1 MTENKKIKSTSFFN
15 SRLTSMFSVA
25 LVLFLLGSIFLLA
38 RIGDT
43 LSSYVKE
50 SISFSIVLKEN
61 AKQADIDRLQKRLAK
76 EDFVKSTLFISKEQ
90 AAKELEAEI
99 GENPETFLGFNPL
112 SSTIE
117 IKLNSEYANPDSL
130 AVIEKQIK
138 TDTQIEDLLYRK
150 DMMQIVNENV
160 KRVGIILLGL
170 AAILSIISF
179 ALINNTI
186 RLHIYSKR
194 FLIHT
199 MKLVGATPG
208 FIRRPFIRQN
218 LANGFMAGLLALA
231 MLAGALYYANIEIPG
246 LQGVLTPE
254 LLIETAIIV
263 IGAGMLLTTI
273 ATWCAVNKYI
283 KMKFDKLY
291 YI

>member
-130 AVIEKQIK
+130 AVIEQQIK

-160 KRVGIILLGL
+160 KRMGIILLGL

>member
-1 MTENKKIKSTSFFN
+1 MTENKKINSTSFFN

-130 AVIEKQIK
+130 AIIEQQIK

>member
-130 AVIEKQIK
+130 AVIEQQIK

>member
-1 MTENKKIKSTSFFN
+1 MTENNKIKSTSFFN

-130 AVIEKQIK
+130 AIIEQQIK

-218 LANGFMAGLLALA
+218 LANGFMAGVLALA

>member
-43 LSSYVKE
+43 LSTYVKE

-76 EDFVKSTLFISKEQ
+76 ENFVKSTLFISKEQ

-130 AVIEKQIK
+130 AVIEQQIK

>member
-130 AVIEKQIK
+130 VIIEQQIK

>member
-130 AVIEKQIK
+130 AVIERQIK

-218 LANGFMAGLLALA
+218 LASGFMAGLLALA

-263 IGAGMLLTTI
+263 LGAGMLLTTI

>member
-43 LSSYVKE
+43 LSTYVKE

-130 AVIEKQIK
+130 AVIEQQIK

-160 KRVGIILLGL
+160 KRAGIILLGL

>member
-50 SISFSIVLKEN
+50 SISFTIVLKEN

-130 AVIEKQIK
+130 AVIEQQIK

>member
-43 LSSYVKE
+43 LSTYVKE

-130 AVIEKQIK
+130 AVIEQQIK

>member
-1 MTENKKIKSTSFFN
+1 
-15 SRLTSMFSVA
+15 
-25 LVLFLLGSIFLLA
+25 
-38 RIGDT
+38 T

-130 AVIEKQIK
+130 VIIEQQIK

>member
-61 AKQADIDRLQKRLAK
+61 AKQTDIDRLQKRLAK

-130 AVIEKQIK
+130 AVIEQQIK

-254 LLIETAIIV
+254 LLIETAILV

>member
-130 AVIEKQIK
+130 AIIEQQIK

-218 LANGFMAGLLALA
+218 LANGFIAGVLALA

>member
-50 SISFSIVLKEN
+50 SITFSIVLKEN

-90 AAKELEAEI
+90 AAKELESEI

-130 AVIEKQIK
+130 AVIEQQIK

-218 LANGFMAGLLALA
+218 LANGFIAGLLALA

-273 ATWCAVNKYI
+273 ATWRAVNKYI

>member
-50 SISFSIVLKEN
+50 SISFTIVLKEN

-130 AVIEKQIK
+130 AVIEQQIK

-263 IGAGMLLTTI
+263 IGAGILLTTI

-283 KMKFDKLY
+283 KMKFDNLY